1 MSFKQK
7 LKSDLKQLGGLKVIR
22 NSLSTIIFSYLQSE
36 EPNTAELLPTIKDI
50 LLDVVDEIWDLGRKM
65 FEITEKVRV
74 IKRNYSGC
82 ATRQKFV
89 NYETQSSDKPIDR
102 NPKFSEIISEFT
114 YAKGPTFS
122 KSIREI
128 DRKIDISP
136 GPACYKFS
144 SKDNLSTPPRVIF
157 PKVTKRHS
165 YIPSTYS
172 PGPAK
177 YYSNLRGVS
186 KH

>member
-7 LKSDLKQLGGLKVIR
+7 LKSDLKKLGGLKLIR
-22 NSLSTIIFSYLQSE
+22 TSLSTIIYSYLQNEDSYTNE
-36 EPNTAELLPTIKDI
+36 FLPTIKDI
-50 LLDVVDEIWDLGRKM
+50 LLDVADEIWSLGMKM
-65 FEITEKVRV
+65 FENTEKIRI
-74 IKRNYSGC
+74 IKRNYSGY

-89 NYETQSSDKPIDR
+89 NYEIHSSDKPIER
-102 NPKFSEIISEFT
+102 KQKFSEIISEFS

-122 KSIREI
+122 KSIRDI

-144 SKDNLSTPPRVIF
+144 RNGNLSTPPRVVF
-157 PKVTKRHS
+157 PKVTKRDS
-165 YIPSTYS
+165 YIPTTVS